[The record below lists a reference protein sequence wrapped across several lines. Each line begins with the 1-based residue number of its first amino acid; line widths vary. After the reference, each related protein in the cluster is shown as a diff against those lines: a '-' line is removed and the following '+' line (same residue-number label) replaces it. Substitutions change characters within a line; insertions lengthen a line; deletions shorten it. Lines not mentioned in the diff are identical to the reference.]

1 MGAGVDLA
9 IGVVDAAGNG
19 QNVGGRSEK
28 VGPAAE
34 VFKGTF
40 CAGKGTFCA
49 GNSPDP
55 PPARVEDTPSGTPLA
70 ECIWVT
76 TLHPTSFASTWL
88 VSGRGHLPGL
98 VSDPD
103 GGRMDEFK
111 GVGITA
117 NSSVL
122 KTELSRANG

>member
-34 VFKGTF
+34 VFKD
-40 CAGKGTFCA
+40 TFCA

-55 PPARVEDTPSGTPLA
+55 PPARVEDTLSGTPLA

-98 VSDPD
+98 VVDSDA
-103 GGRMDEFK
+103 GRADDFEINFA
-111 GVGITA
+111 GVVGTEA
-117 NSSVL
+117 NSKELRNSSV
-122 KTELSRANG
+122 RG